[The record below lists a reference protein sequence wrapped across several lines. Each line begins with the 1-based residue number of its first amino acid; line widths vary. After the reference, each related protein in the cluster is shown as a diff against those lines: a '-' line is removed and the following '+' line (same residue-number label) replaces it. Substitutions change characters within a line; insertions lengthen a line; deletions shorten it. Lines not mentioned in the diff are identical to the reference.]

1 VDVGVLF
8 TNRKRYRWEN
18 EQLIDCKLVKHR
30 PPDQLAQYR
39 LVSCSTPTIRWQC
52 VPGLRRRREE
62 ERRGVF
68 STCKY
73 FEKWCGR
80 KGLVGNTTDAWA
92 SYDHSAIF
100 SSMTY

>member
-39 LVSCSTPTIRWQC
+39 LVSCSTPTIRYC
-52 VPGLRRRREE
+52 RGAGLRAE
-62 ERRGVF
+62 ERFFFPRVSILRNGV
-68 STCKY
+68 
-73 FEKWCGR
+73 G
-80 KGLVGNTTDAWA
+80 G
-92 SYDHSAIF
+92 
-100 SSMTY
+100 